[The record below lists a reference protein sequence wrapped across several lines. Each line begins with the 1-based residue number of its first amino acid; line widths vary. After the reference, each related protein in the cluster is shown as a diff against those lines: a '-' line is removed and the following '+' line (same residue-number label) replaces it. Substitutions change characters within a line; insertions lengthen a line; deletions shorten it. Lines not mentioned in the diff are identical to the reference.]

1 MQNKQQPTQLEV
13 TAMSIN
19 LMNPYNKDNDI
30 SAAKWILLKDSK
42 FNWHIH
48 NTNTGVSLIS
58 KHEQAWS

>member
-30 SAAKWILLKDSK
+30 SAAKWILLKDVK
-42 FNWHIH
+42 FN
-48 NTNTGVSLIS
+48 
-58 KHEQAWS
+58 